1 MVIFSLIGLRGS
13 RSQMFCKIDVLKNF
27 AILTEKQL
35 CWSLFLITTLLKKYC
50 EKCKIFKNSFLTP
63 MVVASYLTRDVL
75 GTLSSIYE
83 GDICKSFLISPIY
96 QISHMKKTDQDFLIK
111 AVFFC
116 NSLVNKFYVSP
127 FFHSVLFSV
136 KLILVISIL
145 MTGFDDYT
153 IF

>member
-1 MVIFSLIGLRGS
+1 
-13 RSQMFCKIDVLKNF
+13 
-27 AILTEKQL
+27 
-35 CWSLFLITTLLKKYC
+35 
-50 EKCKIFKNSFLTP
+50 

-145 MTGFDDYT
+145 ITGFDDYT